1 LLDPAINE
9 QSSKALHRRLMRWLF
24 RRNLRFARHVVVQT
38 GVMKEQLAGSHNISP
53 GLIAVIPQ
61 PAPDWFTLS
70 TETGRKAFSEVFTL
84 FCPATLCPHKN
95 HVIFEKLA
103 SFVDEMDLRLKA
115 IVTVPRSELPD
126 GLQRLPWPG
135 PVGRA
140 SGREMERLYREV
152 DGLFFPSWLET
163 YGLSLVEAMTFGLP
177 VACSNLPYARRLCEE
192 QACYFDPNSGR
203 SAAEAIRRLRRQA
216 LGKPDCVNWGKAPA
230 KLPRDWDEVAARMVE
245 LMAY

>member
-1 LLDPAINE
+1 
-9 QSSKALHRRLMRWLF
+9 
-24 RRNLRFARHVVVQT
+24 
-38 GVMKEQLAGSHNISP
+38 MKEQLAGSHNISP

-70 TETGRKAFSEVFTL
+70 TETGRKAVSEVFTL
-84 FCPATLCPHKN
+84 FCPAALYPHKN

-163 YGLSLVEAMTFGLP
+163 YATD
-177 VACSNLPYARRLCEE
+177 YHWW
-192 QACYFDPNSGR
+192 
-203 SAAEAIRRLRRQA
+203 
-216 LGKPDCVNWGKAPA
+216 KP
-230 KLPRDWDEVAARMVE
+230 
-245 LMAY
+245 